1 MCGRFVS
8 ARKRLELLEEF
19 GVERDRV
26 AASPDP
32 EPAPDYNVAP
42 TKKIFAVL
50 ERPARED
57 EPQAREL
64 RVLRWGLVPSW
75 AKEAS
80 IGSRMINAR
89 AETVAVKPAFRRA
102 FTKRRCILPADG
114 YYEWQAISDGGKKR
128 KQPYFIYRTDGGAL
142 AFAGIYELWRDDSLP
157 DDHERA
163 WLWTAAIITTQ
174 ATDDVGQIHDRMPM
188 VITPEHWADWL
199 DPANTEPGQ
208 IHAAMLPAMAGGLT
222 SHPVSMAV
230 NTVRNNGPELIKPLE
245 SAMGQARL
253 PLAVRGRPASCSESA
268 AAAMA
273 WCQSKPALPTARGR
287 EARTPVETTVA
298 RKRLEEMRDDLDR
311 TIAVLQG
318 ERPGP
323 VAGTGYPRIRPTRG
337 PFSPRPTAPRRS
349 SCPPAS
355 SVTGCSP
362 RCPASTRPA
371 TGVRGLRPRDTRGQA
386 RRPPRRR
393 PLRRLP
399 VQVGQAPPLV
409 PISGAS
415 AACWPRSPAA
425 PRATRRTGPRVRPA
439 PACQGRRGRA
449 AASASPPTR
458 RTRSATGSS

>member
-102 FTKRRCILPADG
+102 FAKRRCILPADG

-128 KQPYFIYRTDGGAL
+128 KQPYFIYRTDGEAL

-245 SAMGQARL
+245 SADGSGRGFRWQTEAARRVVL
-253 PLAVRGRPASCSESA
+253 SPRP
-268 AAAMA
+268 AAMA

-318 ERPGP
+318 EGPGP
-323 VAGTGYPRIRPTRG
+323 VAGTGYPQDSADAGSMLSEADRTEAILHSARNQRDEVLAALSRIDEDSYGQCVDCGHEIPEGRLDARPDAAR
-337 PFSPRPTAPRRS
+337 
-349 SCPPAS
+349 C
-355 SVTGCSP
+355 VGC
-362 RCPASTRPA
+362 
-371 TGVRGLRPRDTRGQA
+371 QA
-386 RRPPRRR
+386 KWAKRRR
-393 PLRRLP
+393 
-399 VQVGQAPPLV
+399 
-409 PISGAS
+409 
-415 AACWPRSPAA
+415 
-425 PRATRRTGPRVRPA
+425 
-439 PACQGRRGRA
+439 
-449 AASASPPTR
+449 
-458 RTRSATGSS
+458 